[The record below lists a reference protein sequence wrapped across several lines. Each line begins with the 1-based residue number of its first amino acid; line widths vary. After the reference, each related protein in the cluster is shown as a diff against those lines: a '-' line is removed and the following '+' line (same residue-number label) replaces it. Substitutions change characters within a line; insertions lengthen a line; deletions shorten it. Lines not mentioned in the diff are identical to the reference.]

1 MLRRGYLIGI
11 AGLIVVVLIV
21 LMGFSWVMGI
31 QRNMVRLQQGVLA
44 QEGRYGAALE
54 TLSEKIKGIW
64 SIEKDFLEHEKDTL
78 TGVIRERA
86 AALNRAGEE
95 FAAATAEGDPQK
107 TIQAATRFR
116 EAAEGLALSVNV
128 NALREAYPQLFS
140 PPIVQQTMRG
150 LEEAVNE
157 IRTALDDWQVAI
169 RNYNTF
175 RSQWPQSFVGGALNF
190 PASYDYYKSEKAK
203 LNMDELMPRG

>member
-1 MLRRGYLIGI
+1 MKKGCLFGVVGLVVIGLL
-11 AGLIVVVLIV
+11 ALA
-21 LMGFSWVMGI
+21 GFSWVMGI
-31 QRNMVRLQQGVLA
+31 QREMVQRQQSVLA

-64 SIEKDFLEHEKDTL
+64 AIEKDFLAHEKDTL
-78 TGVIRERA
+78 TDVIKARA
-86 AALNRAGEE
+86 EALDKTGQE
-95 FAAATAEGDPQK
+95 FAAAAAQGDPEK
-107 TIQAATRFR
+107 TIEAATKFR
-116 EAAEGLALSVNV
+116 EAAQGLSLAVNV

-140 PPIVQQTMRG
+140 PPIVEQTMRG

-175 RSQWPQSFVGGALNF
+175 RAQWPQSFVAGTLGF
-190 PASYDYYKSEKAK
+190 PASFDYYKAEKAK
-203 LNMDELMPRG
+203 LDMDKLMPRN

>member
-1 MLRRGYLIGI
+1 MRRGCLFGI
-11 AGLIVVVLIV
+11 VGLIAVGLVVLA
-21 LMGFSWVMGI
+21 GFSWVMRT
-31 QRNMVRLQQGVLA
+31 QRDMVGLQQGVLA

-64 SIEKDFLEHEKDTL
+64 AIEKDFLEHEKDTL
-78 TGVIRERA
+78 TDVIRARAEAVDRA
-86 AALNRAGEE
+86 AQE
-95 FAAATAEGDPQK
+95 FAAATTEGDPQK
-107 TIQAATRFR
+107 TVQAATQFR

-140 PPIVQQTMRG
+140 PPIVQQTMRS

-175 RSQWPQSFVGGALNF
+175 RSQWPQSFIGGMLGF
-190 PASYDYYKSEKAK
+190 PASYDYYKAEKAK
-203 LNMDELMPRG
+203 LDMNSLAPED

>member
-1 MLRRGYLIGI
+1 MRKGCLFGI
-11 AGLIVVVLIV
+11 AGLVVVGLVV
-21 LMGFSWVMGI
+21 LAGFSWIMGI
-31 QRNMVRLQQGVLA
+31 QRDMVRLQQGVLA

-64 SIEKDFLEHEKDTL
+64 AIEKDFLEHEKDTL
-78 TGVIRERA
+78 TDVIRARA
-86 AALNRAGEE
+86 EALDRAGQE
-95 FAAATAEGDPQK
+95 FATATAEGDPQK
-107 TIQAATRFR
+107 TIDAATKFR
-116 EAAEGLALSVNV
+116 EAAQGLALSVNV

-157 IRTALDDWQVAI
+157 IRTALDDWQVSI
-169 RNYNTF
+169 RDYNTF

-190 PASYDYYKSEKAK
+190 PASYDYYKAEKAR

>member
-1 MLRRGYLIGI
+1 MRKGCLYGI
-11 AGLIVVVLIV
+11 VGLIIVGLVVLA
-21 LMGFSWVMGI
+21 GFSWVMGI
-31 QRNMVRLQQGVLA
+31 QRDMVRLQQSVLA

-64 SIEKDFLEHEKDTL
+64 TIEKDFLEHEKDTL
-78 TGVIRERA
+78 TDVIRARA
-86 AALNRAGEE
+86 EALDRAGQE
-95 FAAATAEGDPQK
+95 FAAATVEGDPQK
-107 TIQAATRFR
+107 TIEAATRFR

-175 RSQWPQSFVGGALNF
+175 RSQWPQSFVGGVLNF
-190 PASYDYYKSEKAK
+190 PASYDYYKAEKAK
-203 LNMDELMPRG
+203 LNMEDLMPKG

>member
-1 MLRRGYLIGI
+1 MRKGCLFGVVGLVVIGLL
-11 AGLIVVVLIV
+11 GLA
-21 LMGFSWVMGI
+21 GFSWVMGI
-31 QRNMVRLQQGVLA
+31 QREMVQRQQGALA

-64 SIEKDFLEHEKDTL
+64 AIEKDFLEHEKDTL
-78 TGVIRERA
+78 TDVIRARA
-86 AALNRAGEE
+86 EALDRSGQD
-95 FAAATAEGDPQK
+95 FAAAAAAGDPER
-107 TIQAATRFR
+107 TIEAATKFR
-116 EAAEGLALSVNV
+116 EAAQGLSLAVNV

-140 PPIVQQTMRG
+140 PPIVEQTMRG

-175 RSQWPQSFVGGALNF
+175 RAQWPQSFVASALGF
-190 PASYDYYKSEKAK
+190 PTSFDYYKAEKAK
-203 LNMDELMPRG
+203 LDMGRLMPGN

>member
-1 MLRRGYLIGI
+1 MKKGCLFGVVGLVVIGLL
-11 AGLIVVVLIV
+11 ALA
-21 LMGFSWVMGI
+21 GFSWVMGI
-31 QRNMVRLQQGVLA
+31 QREMVQRQQSVLA

-64 SIEKDFLEHEKDTL
+64 AIEKDFLEHEKDTL
-78 TGVIRERA
+78 TDVIKARAEALDRTGQEFVA
-86 AALNRAGEE
+86 AAAQGDPEKTIE
-95 FAAATAEGDPQK
+95 AATK
-107 TIQAATRFR
+107 FR
-116 EAAEGLALSVNV
+116 EAAQGLSLAVNV

-140 PPIVQQTMRG
+140 PPIVEQTMRG

-175 RSQWPQSFVGGALNF
+175 RTQWPQSFVAGTLGF
-190 PASYDYYKSEKAK
+190 PASFDYYKAEKAK
-203 LNMDELMPRG
+203 LDMDKLMPGN

>member
-1 MLRRGYLIGI
+1 MRKGCLFGI
-11 AGLIVVVLIV
+11 AGLVVVGLVV
-21 LMGFSWVMGI
+21 LAGFSWIMGI
-31 QRNMVRLQQGVLA
+31 QRDMVRLQQGVLA

-64 SIEKDFLEHEKDTL
+64 AIEKDFLEHEKGTL
-78 TGVIRERA
+78 TDVIRARA
-86 AALNRAGEE
+86 EALDRAGRE
-95 FAAATAEGDPQK
+95 FATATAEGDPQK
-107 TIQAATRFR
+107 TIDAATKFR
-116 EAAEGLALSVNV
+116 EAAQGLALSVNV

-157 IRTALDDWQVAI
+157 IRTALDDWQVSI
-169 RNYNTF
+169 RDYNTF

-190 PASYDYYKSEKAK
+190 PASYDYYKAEKAR

>member
-1 MLRRGYLIGI
+1 MRRGCLFGI
-11 AGLIVVVLIV
+11 AGLVIV
-21 LMGFSWVMGI
+21 LLVAAAGFSWVMGI
-31 QRNMVRLQQGVLA
+31 QRNMVNLQQSVLA

-64 SIEKDFLEHEKDTL
+64 AMEKDFLEHEKDTL
-78 TGVIRERA
+78 TDVIKARA
-86 AALNRAGEE
+86 QALDSAGQE
-95 FAAATAEGDPQK
+95 FAAAAAEGDPQK
-107 TIQAATRFR
+107 TIEAATRFR

-140 PPIVQQTMRG
+140 PAIVQQTMRG

-169 RNYNTF
+169 RDYNTY

-190 PASYDYYKSEKAK
+190 PASYDYYKAEKAK
-203 LNMDELMPRG
+203 LDMDALMPKD